1 MTILQIFCISIGLLV
16 VFCNK
21 NLLDTFSVG
30 KNVAGAVFLSGQLT
44 IVLKHVS
51 ARKQSQAH
59 RVSKKANL

>member
-1 MTILQIFCISIGLLV
+1 MTILQIFCINIGLLVV

-44 IVLKHVS
+44 TVLKHVS

-59 RVSKKANL
+59 RVS